1 LRKNTI
7 LLRHTVVNNPIGKPF
22 IELLSVDSTNNYAM
36 EMLRQ
41 GHSKHGTVY
50 FAYEQFAGKGQ
61 RGKQWQTHPGENI
74 IISAVLDTSF
84 LHVSNLFILSIS
96 MALGAHD
103 FFSSFVPD
111 NVFLKWPNDLYYNDR
126 KTGGILIEN
135 IFRGK
140 DWQNAVAGIGININQ
155 TVFDPSIAN
164 AISLQQITGKV
175 YDAVQLAKELCTFLE
190 KRYRQLQNHESEALL
205 KKYNSILYKRGESMK
220 FKKDNVVFSGI
231 VKEVNANGQLII
243 EAGSEQAFDVGEIEW
258 LTI

>member
-1 LRKNTI
+1 
-7 LLRHTVVNNPIGKPF
+7 
-22 IELLSVDSTNNYAM
+22 M

-50 FAYEQFAGKGQ
+50 FACEQFAGKGQ

-74 IISAVLDTSF
+74 IISAVLNTSF

-135 IFRGK
+135 IIRGK
-140 DWQNAVAGIGININQ
+140 DWQNTVAGIGININQ
-155 TVFDPSIAN
+155 TSFDPSIVN
-164 AISLQQITGKV
+164 VTSLKLITGKE
-175 YDAVQLAKELCTFLE
+175 YKPVQLAKDLCAFLE
-190 KRYRQLQNHESEALL
+190 NRYKQLLNHESE
-205 KKYNSILYKRGESMK
+205 
-220 FKKDNVVFSGI
+220 
-231 VKEVNANGQLII
+231 
-243 EAGSEQAFDVGEIEW
+243 
-258 LTI
+258 